1 MPPPNEPRTLFVY
14 YKVPSEDRGAALAAV
29 ATLRERIAAALPHI
43 HLECMQRP
51 AIANGVETWMEIY
64 RSDVGISE
72 EGAQRIEA
80 AVSQIPTLARW
91 PRAREIFIPLR
102 AT

>member
-29 ATLRERIAAALPHI
+29 ATLREQIAAALPDI

-51 AIANGVETWMEIY
+51 GIANGVETWMETSESQRKGPSGLRLLCR
-64 RSDVGISE
+64 RS
-72 EGAQRIEA
+72 R
-80 AVSQIPTLARW
+80 RW
-91 PRAREIFIPLR
+91 PGGPGPERFLFP
-102 AT
+102 